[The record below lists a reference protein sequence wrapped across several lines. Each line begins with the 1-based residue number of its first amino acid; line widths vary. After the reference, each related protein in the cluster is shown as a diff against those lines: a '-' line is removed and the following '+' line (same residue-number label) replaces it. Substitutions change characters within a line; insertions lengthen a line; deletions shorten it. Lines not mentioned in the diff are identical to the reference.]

1 MANVIVLFEVT
12 LKEGHSDAY
21 LAAAAALKQELVQT
35 DGFLGAERFTSL
47 ASPGKLLS
55 KSEWRDEQSVAK
67 WRNTLRHRMA
77 PFRDALLVA
86 PFGFAEQ
93 FSGGGKARE
102 AFRA

>member
-47 ASPGKLLS
+47 ASP
-55 KSEWRDEQSVAK
+55 RQTAQQI
-67 WRNTLRHRMA
+67 RMA
-77 PFRDALLVA
+77 RRAERREMAQYA
-86 PFGFAEQ
+86 PAPYGADTGTPE
-93 FSGGGKARE
+93 
-102 AFRA
+102 